1 MSISVLEALQPAKKP
16 ALLGLVAVLGL
27 LAGVWVHGKYY
38 SDRSPVQPIEFSH
51 KVHATDNEIPCQHCH
66 IYAATTPVAGVPSV
80 SKCVGCHKSL
90 PDVREQP
97 EILKLNAYWEKREPI
112 PWIKV
117 HDVPDFVHFTH
128 KRHIKADV
136 ECQECHGPVETMD
149 RVTRVATLRMPWCVD
164 CHTEKDVEHGRDCWT
179 CHK

>member
-51 KVHATDNEIPCQHCH
+51 TVHVTDNEIPCQHCH

-80 SKCVGCHKSL
+80 SKCVGPAACAAGPTHMLISNRNPERISILMIRFYAPVGIESATKRTE
-90 PDVREQP
+90 VTATAQARES
-97 EILKLNAYWEKREPI
+97 I
-112 PWIKV
+112 
-117 HDVPDFVHFTH
+117 
-128 KRHIKADV
+128 
-136 ECQECHGPVETMD
+136 
-149 RVTRVATLRMPWCVD
+149 
-164 CHTEKDVEHGRDCWT
+164 GRLI
-179 CHK
+179 HSAP